1 MAETLVAPTGLYTT
15 VSGCHELQIFHDKVS
30 LLLADGWSC
39 AGGQIR
45 DHHGN
50 FFQAMFRAPPAA
62 PGVAATSVDKEDSET
77 KKFNFV
83 STAPVD
89 KEDSET
95 KKFNFVST
103 VPDDAGRRNLKAAL
117 AKSYVDIAVLKAA
130 VAERDAEIVGLKGK
144 AAAKLQEKK
153 KEILGILEEY
163 QRDLRQIEA
172 EEAAASE

>member
-1 MAETLVAPTGLYTT
+1 M
-15 VSGCHELQIFHDKVS
+15 
-30 LLLADGWSC
+30 
-39 AGGQIR
+39 
-45 DHHGN
+45 
-50 FFQAMFRAPPAA
+50 
-62 PGVAATSVDKEDSET
+62 
-77 KKFNFV
+77 
-83 STAPVD
+83 D

-103 VPDDAGRRNLKAAL
+103 VPDDVGRRNLKAAL

>member
-83 STAPVD
+83 ST
-89 KEDSET
+89 
-95 KKFNFVST
+95 
-103 VPDDAGRRNLKAAL
+103 VPDDVGRRNLKAAL